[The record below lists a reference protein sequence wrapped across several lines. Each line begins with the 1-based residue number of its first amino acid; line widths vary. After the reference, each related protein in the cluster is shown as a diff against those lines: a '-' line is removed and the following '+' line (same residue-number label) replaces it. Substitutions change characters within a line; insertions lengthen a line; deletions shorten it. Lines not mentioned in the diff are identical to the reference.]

1 MPRLKTIVI
10 RITRPYKFKSPPPP
24 HPHFTTLGTLSNSL
38 WWNGNGIL
46 ALYCACAN
54 LTATV
59 RRSTVTVYYGRTA
72 DLPESLQREKLD
84 MSVVSNTTSG
94 SIEIRVDVKRTIVP
108 MEWKEQHDV
117 LLCREILLTEPYRY
131 KKGSVDKGK
140 AWSTIAD
147 TLNCSQDHKFRVT
160 QRSVRERFSLIQ
172 TKYKTK
178 NNKDEKSSGTSAEI
192 TELDELIEEIT
203 EKERAAEENKTSDE
217 STRKLE
223 MDRAKA
229 EEARKKAM
237 ERVSQTNRRLSE
249 EGEDWT
255 NNKRRRRS
263 GNDTIEFLRERS
275 QAERVLREKEL
286 ELKKIQ
292 VEEQAKAA
300 QQTQKQISDMMQLM
314 QQQQQQMQAMQTMLL
329 QQQQQ
334 QGQALLGLIENLSN
348 K

>member
-1 MPRLKTIVI
+1 
-10 RITRPYKFKSPPPP
+10 
-24 HPHFTTLGTLSNSL
+24 
-38 WWNGNGIL
+38 
-46 ALYCACAN
+46 
-54 LTATV
+54 
-59 RRSTVTVYYGRTA
+59 
-72 DLPESLQREKLD
+72 
-84 MSVVSNTTSG
+84 
-94 SIEIRVDVKRTIVP
+94 

-140 AWSTIAD
+140 AWSSIAD
-147 TLNCSQDHKFRVT
+147 TLNCSQEPKFRVM
-160 QRSVRERFSLIQ
+160 QRSVRERFNLIQ
-172 TKYKTK
+172 TKYKAR

-203 EKERAAEENKTSDE
+203 EKERAAEENKGSDE
-217 STRKLE
+217 SMRKLE
-223 MDRAKA
+223 TDRAKA

-275 QAERVLREKEL
+275 QTERVLREKEL

-300 QQTQKQISDMMQLM
+300 QQTQKQMSDMMQLM

-334 QGQALLGLIENLSN
+334 QGQALLSLIENMS
-348 K
+348 KK